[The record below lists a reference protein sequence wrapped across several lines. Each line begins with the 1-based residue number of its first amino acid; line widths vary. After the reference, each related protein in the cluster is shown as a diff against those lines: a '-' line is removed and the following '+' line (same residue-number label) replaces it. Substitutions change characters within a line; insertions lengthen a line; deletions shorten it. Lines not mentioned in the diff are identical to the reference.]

1 MSSEKKTSPT
11 SSAINKNF
19 VVLLYTN
26 NELSKNEI
34 KEMILF
40 IIESK
45 GIKQGI
51 NLPKKHK
58 ANTLN
63 SLKYN

>member
-58 ANTLN
+58 ANTLK